1 MLKRSLILLLAVVL
15 TLAACSENK
24 KMIAEKDQEIARLQQ
39 EIADLRSEA
48 DTLGKAKD
56 KLAEDLGAKL
66 DALKQKEQIW
76 IQEKEDMTSIG
87 MSNAILFASGSN
99 ELTSEGKGVID
110 QIWTVLSQ
118 YPDRQI
124 IIQGHTDNIVIG
136 KKLEGRFKSNWE
148 LSSARA
154 IAVLNYVLLRPDSKP
169 GRLAAAGYGEY
180 HPIADNSTSEGRA
193 KNRRVVITISG
204 KG

>member
-1 MLKRSLILLLAVVL
+1 MLKWSLILLLAVVL

-24 KMIAEKDQEIARLQQ
+24 KMIAEKDREIARLQQ

-48 DTLGKAKD
+48 DTQSKTRD
-56 KLAEDLGAKL
+56 KLAEDLSIKL
-66 DALKQKEQIW
+66 EALKQKEQIW
-76 IQEKEDMTSIG
+76 IQQKADMTSIA

-99 ELTSEGKGVID
+99 DLTSEGKAVID
-110 QIWTVLSQ
+110 EIWSVLSQ

-124 IIQGHTDNIVIG
+124 IIQGHTDNIAIG

-154 IAVLNYVLLRPDSKP
+154 IAVLDYVLLRPDAKP
-169 GRLAAAGYGEY
+169 GRLAVAGYGEY
-180 HPIADNSTSEGRA
+180 HPIADNSTADGRA
-193 KNRRVVITISG
+193 KNRRVVINISG
-204 KG
+204 KS